1 MKIPDPNTPWTI
13 DHVGHAVENLDVAIG
28 KYKATLGLQPTAR
41 EVVLEQKV
49 EVVFFDTDSGSI
61 ELLAPLPGNV
71 TLRKFLDSRGE
82 GLHHIAYKVLDI
94 SKELLRLESQ
104 GISCIDSK
112 PRKGSRNTLIAF
124 LHPKSFGGV
133 LVELI
138 EEL

>member
-1 MKIPDPNTPWTI
+1 MINTHKPHPWTL
-13 DHVGHAVENLDVAIG
+13 DHIAHAVKNLDAAIAT
-28 KYKATLGLQPTAR
+28 YKSTLGVEPSAR
-41 EVVLEQKV
+41 EVISEQKV
-49 EVVFFDTDSGSI
+49 EVVFFDTHSGSI

-94 SKELLRLESQ
+94 SEELLRLESQ

-133 LVELI
+133 LVELV